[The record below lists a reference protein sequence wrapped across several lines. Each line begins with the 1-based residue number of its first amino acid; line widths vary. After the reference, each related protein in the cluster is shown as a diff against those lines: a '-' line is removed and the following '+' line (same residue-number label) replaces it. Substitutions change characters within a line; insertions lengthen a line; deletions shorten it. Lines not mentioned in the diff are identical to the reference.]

1 MSPVEGDRSE
11 RTLGLGCGFKLQGH
25 ARTRRPGSGGRA
37 AWQAT
42 GLLGLPL
49 RAFAA
54 RPDSIGAA
62 RPLWSAGVSP
72 PCHILSSSVG
82 LPAEPAEVRL
92 EPGSGSHQSS
102 RFFLLRPPAISHWH
116 STLVRPGA
124 LLLLT
129 SPGPRPCH
137 TVTNVP
143 RAPSHATRFH
153 LTGKRLVP
161 SLGLLGH
168 GSPGTFPH
176 RSPRGSHEF
185 ADGCHSPC
193 LASGVPAFS
202 LALLQFASWIKPGEF
217 RRWRI

>member
-82 LPAEPAEVRL
+82 RPAEPAEVRL
-92 EPGSGSHQSS
+92 EPGSGSHRSS
-102 RFFLLRPPAISHWH
+102 RFFLLRLPAISHWH

-137 TVTNVP
+137 TVANVP
-143 RAPSHATRFH
+143 GPPATPHGFI
-153 LTGKRLVP
+153 
-161 SLGLLGH
+161 SLGSDSSPASGSSATVLPAPFPTGPRVARTSLQIAAILPAWLLG
-168 GSPGTFPH
+168 SRPSAWPFSSLPPG
-176 RSPRGSHEF
+176 
-185 ADGCHSPC
+185 
-193 LASGVPAFS
+193 
-202 LALLQFASWIKPGEF
+202 
-217 RRWRI
+217 